1 MEVKMSRLQADLV
14 LLFVALIWGA
24 AFVAQK
30 DALEH
35 VGSFTFIASRFLISA
50 ALVFPLA
57 FREHRRATP
66 ETAITR
72 APRRDLALLCVSFAG
87 AVVLQQVGLEKTSVT
102 NAGFLTGL
110 YVLFVPVIC
119 RLIYRQTLSGYVFPA
134 AGLSVA
140 GVYLL
145 SGGAL
150 TSVSSGDGLVLMCAV
165 GFAIQVALIGKIMS
179 AVKAPFRICFLQYAV
194 TGLVAGIAALVFE
207 HPQIANIIQAGIPI
221 LYAGA
226 ISGGIA
232 YTLQVVAQQYT
243 PASDSAVIL
252 SGESVFAALTAA
264 IMNGERLTPA
274 GSAGCLLIILAILM
288 VEFGPYLAPK
298 KQR

>member
-1 MEVKMSRLQADLV
+1 MPGMSRLQADLV

-30 DALEH
+30 DALAH
-35 VGSFTFIASRFLISA
+35 VGSFTFIAARFLISA
-50 ALVFPLA
+50 VLTLPLA
-57 FREHRRATP
+57 LRESRKAPP
-66 ETAITR
+66 ETSLKN
-72 APRRDLALLCVSFAG
+72 APFRDLVLLCVSFSG
-87 AVVLQQVGLEKTSVT
+87 AVILQQVGLEHTSVT

-119 RLIYRQTLSGYVFPA
+119 RLIYRQNLSSYVFPA
-134 AGLSVA
+134 AALSVA
-140 GVYLL
+140 GVYML
-145 SGGAL
+145 SGGKMTAIA
-150 TSVSSGDGLVLMCAV
+150 SGDGLVLMCAV
-165 GFAIQVALIGKIMS
+165 GFAVQVSLIGKLM
-179 AVKAPFRICFLQYAV
+179 ATVKAPFRICFLQYASMAF
-194 TGLVAGIAALVFE
+194 VALAAAALFE
-207 HPQIANIIQAGIPI
+207 HPTIQDVYAAGLPI

-264 IMNGERLTPA
+264 IMNGERLTA
-274 GSAGCLLIILAILM
+274 MGFTGCCLIILAILM

-298 KQR
+298 RQS

>member
-1 MEVKMSRLQADLV
+1 MSRIQADLV
-14 LLFVALIWGA
+14 LLLVALIWGA

-30 DALEH
+30 NALAH
-35 VGSFTFIASRFLISA
+35 VGSFTFIAARFSISA
-50 ALVFPLA
+50 LLVLPLA
-57 FREHRRATP
+57 LRERKKSKDVHINRTHVF
-66 ETAITR
+66 
-72 APRRDLALLCVSFAG
+72 DLALLCASFAG

-119 RLIYRQTLSGYVFPA
+119 RLIYRQTLSVLIYPA
-134 AGLSVA
+134 ALLSVA
-140 GVYLL
+140 GVFLL
-145 SGGAL
+145 SGGEMTAI
-150 TSVSSGDGLVLMCAV
+150 SSGDGLVLLCAI
-165 GFAIQVALIGKIMS
+165 GFAIQVALIGKIMA
-179 AVKAPFRICFLQYAV
+179 AVKAPFRICLLQYASCA
-194 TGLVAGIAALVFE
+194 LVALIAALVFE
-207 HPQIANIIQAGIPI
+207 HPSVDNIMKAALPI

-264 IMNGERLTPA
+264 IMNGERLTSMGA
-274 GSAGCLLIILAILM
+274 SGCMLIILAILM
-288 VEFGPYLAPK
+288 VEFGPYMLAK
-298 KQR
+298 RKS

>member
-1 MEVKMSRLQADLV
+1 MSRIQADLV
-14 LLFVALIWGA
+14 LLLVALIWGA

-30 DALEH
+30 NALAH
-35 VGSFTFIASRFLISA
+35 VGSFTFIAARFAISGL
-50 ALVFPLA
+50 LVLPLA
-57 FREHRRATP
+57 LRERSKSKDISINRTHAF
-66 ETAITR
+66 
-72 APRRDLALLCVSFAG
+72 DLALLCVSFAG

-119 RLIYRQTLSGYVFPA
+119 RVIYKQTLSILIYPA
-134 AGLSVA
+134 ALLSIA
-140 GVYLL
+140 GVFFL
-145 SGGAL
+145 SGGEL
-150 TSVSSGDGLVLMCAV
+150 TAVSPGDGLVLLCAV
-165 GFAIQVALIGKIMS
+165 GFAIQVALIGKIMA
-179 AVKAPFRICFLQYAV
+179 AVKAPFRICLLQYASCA
-194 TGLVAGIAALVFE
+194 LVALIAALAFE
-207 HPQIANIIQAGIPI
+207 HPTLENIMKAALPI

-264 IMNGERLTPA
+264 VMKGERLTPTGA
-274 GSAGCLLIILAILM
+274 SGCMLIILAILM
-288 VEFGPYLAPK
+288 VQFGPYMLAK
-298 KQR
+298 RKS

>member
-1 MEVKMSRLQADLV
+1 MSRIQADLV
-14 LLFVALIWGA
+14 LLLVALIWGA

-30 DALEH
+30 NALAH
-35 VGSFTFIASRFLISA
+35 VGSFTFIAARFSISA
-50 ALVFPLA
+50 FLVLPLA
-57 FREHRRATP
+57 LRERVKSKDVTINRTHVF
-66 ETAITR
+66 
-72 APRRDLALLCVSFAG
+72 DLALLCASFAG

-119 RLIYRQTLSGYVFPA
+119 RVIYKQTLSILIYPA
-134 AGLSVA
+134 ALLSVA
-140 GVYLL
+140 GVFLL

-150 TSVSSGDGLVLMCAV
+150 TAISSGDGLVLLCAI
-165 GFAIQVALIGKIMS
+165 GFAIQVAVIGKIMA
-179 AVKAPFRICFLQYAV
+179 AVKAPFRICLLQYASCAF
-194 TGLVAGIAALVFE
+194 VALTAALIFE
-207 HPQIANIIQAGIPI
+207 HPTMENILKAGLPI

-264 IMNGERLTPA
+264 IMNGERLSSE
-274 GSAGCLLIILAILM
+274 GFAGCLLIIAAILM
-288 VEFGPYLAPK
+288 VEFGPYLAATRK
-298 KQR
+298 ARR